1 MRTDANAQN
10 TAATF
15 PWSLMFVRT
24 GFVLTSPAW
33 CAAQT
38 GTFDVAG
45 AQTDGARRI
54 GRALPP
60 LIRPTAA
67 R

>member
-1 MRTDANAQN
+1 MRADANAQN

-15 PWSLMFVRT
+15 PWTLMYVRT

-38 GTFDVAG
+38 GTFDVAN
-45 AQTDGARRI
+45 AQTDGLDRL
-54 GRALPP
+54 GRPVPP